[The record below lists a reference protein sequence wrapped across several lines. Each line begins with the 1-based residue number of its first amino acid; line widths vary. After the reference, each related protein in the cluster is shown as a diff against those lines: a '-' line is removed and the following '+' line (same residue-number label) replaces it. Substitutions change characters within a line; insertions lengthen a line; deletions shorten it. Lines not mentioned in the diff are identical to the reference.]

1 MVTIIK
7 YLVFFIAA
15 SLIAP
20 YFGCHILT
28 TPPEQDES
36 TASRG
41 NATESGQPSSVLR
54 QSPHA
59 VEPSLE
65 EDSNSENDEAALAEK
80 EAQLLRETTPPQAGG
95 LSDIQELLGE

>member
-15 SLIAP
+15 SLIVP

-28 TPPEQDES
+28 SPPEQDES
-36 TASRG
+36 TASG
-41 NATESGQPSSVLR
+41 ANSTESGQPSSVLR
-54 QSPHA
+54 QAPRA
-59 VEPSLE
+59 ADPSLE
-65 EDSNSENDEAALAEK
+65 EERNSENDEAALAEK